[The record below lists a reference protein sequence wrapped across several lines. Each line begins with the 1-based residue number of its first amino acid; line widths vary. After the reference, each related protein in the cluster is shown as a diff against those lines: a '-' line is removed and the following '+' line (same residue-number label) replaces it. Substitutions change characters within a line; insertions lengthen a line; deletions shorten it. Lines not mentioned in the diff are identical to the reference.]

1 MSLKRRTWE
10 SLTLA
15 ASVAAM
21 SMVVLT
27 GCDTSAPAAPTK
39 APAAPASTQ
48 AASAAAQPAAKV
60 SEVKIGII
68 MPLTGGT
75 ATIGNQGKAGSEV
88 AVEEINAKGGIKS
101 LGGAKMVLVPA
112 DTQGKPEVAAT
123 ETERLALKENV
134 SVIMGAY
141 ASGTTFPATEVSE
154 RLKVPWVVHSA
165 VKDEITERGFK
176 YVFRPCNKSMFDDKE
191 MLSAVAYFKKE
202 TGKGPTN
209 VALLY
214 EGTDWGR
221 SVGDGLKKQVDSYGL
236 KIVMDESYTQGMS
249 SFQSQ
254 ILKIKSSGA
263 EAVFLA
269 QYTPDH
275 MLFNKGAMENKLNLP
290 YGLLSLGAGAEDPA
304 FYEQM
309 DPKSFAYMF
318 VQEDWDISGPDKQP
332 WIADASKK
340 IQAKINYPINSYAA
354 MGYSN
359 MYIIADALER
369 AASADREKLRDAL
382 SKTNIT
388 SGPPLIMGYTGIKFD
403 ETGQNTMSHGV
414 ISQNLNGKRTILFP
428 VENKADPSAK
438 PVWPVP
444 NWEDRK

>member
-1 MSLKRRTWE
+1 MV
-10 SLTLA
+10 LA
-15 ASVAAM
+15 ASVAAI
-21 SMVVLT
+21 STVLIAA
-27 GCDTSAPAAPTK
+27 CDSGAPPAATK
-39 APAAPASTQ
+39 APAAPAATQ
-48 AASAAAQPAAKV
+48 PASGAAAQPAAGAKV
-60 SEVKIGII
+60 SEVKIGIV

-75 ATIGNQGKAGSEV
+75 ATIGNQGKTGAEV

-101 LGGAKMVLVPA
+101 MGGAKMVLVPA
-112 DTQGKPEVAAT
+112 DTQGKPEIAAT

-154 RLKVPWVVHSA
+154 RLKIPWVVHSA

-176 YVFRPCNKSMFDDKE
+176 YVFRPNNKSMFDVKE
-191 MLSAVAYFKKE
+191 MLDAIASFKKD

-221 SVGDGLKKQVDSYGL
+221 SVGDGTKKQIDKYGL
-236 KIVMDESYTQGMS
+236 KVVLDESYTQGMS

-263 EAVFLA
+263 DAVMLA

-275 MLFNKGAMENKLNLP
+275 MLFNKGVLESKLNLP

-318 VQEDWDISGPDKQP
+318 VQEDWDIAGPDKHS
-332 WIADASKK
+332 WIADLSKK
-340 IQAKINYPINSYAA
+340 AQAKINFPINSYFA

-359 MYIIADALER
+359 MYIVADALER
-369 AASADREKLRDAL
+369 AASPDREKLRESL

-388 SGPPLIMGYTGIKFD
+388 SGPALIMGYTGIKFD

-414 ISQNLNGKRTILFP
+414 VSQNLNGKRTILFP
-428 VENKADPSAK
+428 PENKTDPNAK